1 MKWMHDE
8 GTRNMLAD
16 IERADP
22 FDGGCVADVDHPAH
36 GGPGGTMG
44 DAAAALPVTRSET
57 LMESSYRSG
66 RERGIVDATMWLRAH
81 GYGEAASALIRAET
95 EISSRF

>member
-8 GTRNMLAD
+8 GTRNILAD
-16 IERADP
+16 IDRADP
-22 FDGGCVADVDHPAH
+22 FDGGCAADVDHPAN
-36 GGPGGTMG
+36 GGRGGTMG
-44 DAAAALPVTRSET
+44 DAAAALPVTRPET

-81 GYGEAASALIRAET
+81 GYGVAASALIRAES